1 MPCATRLIHCA
12 WFEQWYPRL
21 KCTITTCQ
29 KCSIIYSHLSLPRQK
44 LPWTLR
50 RVGTQF
56 SATHAENCQWEQG
69 VLIICFF
76 SNKLANPLKTY
87 STNPSCQEFEGADL
101 DALTAACELALQR
114 MKLYQEDAVEASTLT
129 RASRASGKDRP
140 WMWDPLYDH
149 FFGEPMLV
157 EEPSTIVC
165 INEKLCIQHHIMKG
179 CFSPNIRQSDTCQFL
194 TELNILFKL
203 DMHPTYEVLNP

>member
-76 SNKLANPLKTY
+76 LKQTGQPIENIFNKPVLPGVWG
-87 STNPSCQEFEGADL
+87 SGFGCL
-101 DALTAACELALQR
+101 DSRVRTCAAAHE
-114 MKLYQEDAVEASTLT
+114 TLP
-129 RASRASGKDRP
+129 RRCGGSQHI
-140 WMWDPLYDH
+140 DP
-149 FFGEPMLV
+149 
-157 EEPSTIVC
+157 
-165 INEKLCIQHHIMKG
+165 CIQSQWKG
-179 CFSPNIRQSDTCQFL
+179 PA
-194 TELNILFKL
+194 LNVGSIIWSLFWGT
-203 DMHPTYEVLNP
+203 HACGRT